1 MRKHGAFFR
10 KQVRTVGA
18 ERFALRDVFVI
29 QPVRESDDSDLD
41 LRDRGI
47 LRGELV
53 EEIPHLPDAPEEINR
68 SGPRCRQRGA
78 DDLDFSAE
86 LLQRRRR
93 AALDADSDAHC
104 TRDADSRRPAHDHVA
119 DDGSYLLVVGGENVG
134 LFERKLGLIKE
145 VDAGGRPFERRNHV
159 PSSLEELASAM

>member
-1 MRKHGAFFR
+1 MRKHRAFFR

-86 LLQRRRR
+86 LLQRRRELR
-93 AALDADSDAHC
+93 SMPIATPIAPETPIAGA
-104 TRDADSRRPAHDHVA
+104 AHDHVA